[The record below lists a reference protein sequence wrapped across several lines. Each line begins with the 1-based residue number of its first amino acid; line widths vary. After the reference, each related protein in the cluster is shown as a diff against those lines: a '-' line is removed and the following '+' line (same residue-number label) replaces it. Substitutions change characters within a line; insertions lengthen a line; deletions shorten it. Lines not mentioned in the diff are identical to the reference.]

1 MKKRLLVRLVVCL
14 IATALAGCSGD
25 DPIDDLLTEQH
36 SQAAAPFQWTRAQD
50 VETRHEFLRNLGV
63 GYSYNAVRGSYCDWQ
78 DIRCQ
83 VLNRAVL
90 LAVQDS
96 TGESILR
103 TDLSESVYLKG
114 DFQYSVRDYV
124 VNMTMN
130 SQEAIN
136 LGIYGKDKRRRQ
148 YFIEDGVQERYF
160 YQLDEKITL
169 AHQFVSWADVMAYYR
184 RRKRHMLTES
194 FRNAIWHLD
203 ESEVD
208 DVAAVDSFINV
219 WGTHVIVEAWL
230 GGIIHVD
237 LMNDMWRWNVK
248 TRDEAWTMT
257 QFMGQVSM
265 KDINRKTSDDF
276 RWTEHAR
283 INVMA
288 RGGNQESLTNLLG
301 EHRFDGTRSFST
313 EGIDIWRKS
322 LKYDPNDEP
331 NSNAEMVD
339 MKLLPIW
346 EFASII
352 SKKVA
357 LRIQA
362 AVTQDA
368 AQMQKLLGD
377 RNFFDARFPI
387 RYTSA
392 TCQWR
397 KATGTWQQ
405 VTRTDSGGEP
415 MIVNIM
421 SGGRYVATVCHET
434 IDGHDLWVCYP
445 IYEGHV
451 KLACGT
457 GVDNNNK
464 GYGVRWVGG
473 EATLTPLETVSDGQN
488 FYINGGAV
496 ELRAQSGIDYPDYQA
511 LPYYELSGGIKPDG
525 SYAAEAYAVTKDG
538 EDFRLLAPGEK
549 TDIVGFTDT
558 GKPSGDKYI
567 YKRNSNYVYIYN
579 QNEMK

>member
-25 DPIDDLLTEQH
+25 DPTDDLLTEQH

-90 LAVQDS
+90 LDVQEA
-96 TGESILR
+96 TGDAILR
-103 TDLSESVYLKG
+103 TSLTEEVFLSSNFE
-114 DFQYSVRDYV
+114 YSFRDYV
-124 VNMTMN
+124 VNMETN
-130 SQEAIN
+130 TKEAID
-136 LGIYGKDKRRRQ
+136 LGLYHNTKRQRQ

-160 YQLDEKITL
+160 YTLSEKTTL
-169 AHQFVSWADVMAYYR
+169 AHQFVGWANVMALYW
-184 RRKRHMLTES
+184 KHKNLLTES
-194 FRNAIWHLD
+194 FRNAVDHID
-203 ESEVD
+203 DSDVD
-208 DVAAVDSFINV
+208 DIAAVDSFINV
-219 WGTHVIVEAWL
+219 WGTHVIVESWL
-230 GGIIHVD
+230 GGAIHVD
-237 LMNDMWRWNVK
+237 LMNDMWRWTAMAK
-248 TRDEAWTMT
+248 DEKWTT
-257 QFMGQVSM
+257 EAFLDSVAT
-265 KDINRKTSDDF
+265 KDERRKSSNEF
-276 RWTEHAR
+276 RWTEHSR

-288 RGGNQESLTNLLG
+288 RGGNQESLTGLLG

-313 EGIDIWRKS
+313 KGVDIWRQS
-322 LKYDPNDEP
+322 LYYDPDDEV

-339 MKLLPIW
+339 MKVLPIW
-346 EFASII
+346 EFANLLSPQA
-352 SKKVA
+352 A

-362 AVTQDA
+362 AVTKDA
-368 AQMQKLLGD
+368 ALMQKLLGD

-387 RYTSA
+387 RYA
-392 TCQWR
+392 TASCQWR

-405 VTRTDSGGEP
+405 ATRTDSSGEP

-445 IYEGHV
+445 IYEGRV

-457 GVDNNNK
+457 GVDDNNK

-473 EATLTPLETVSDGQN
+473 KATLTPLKTVSDGQN

-496 ELRAQSGIDYPDYQA
+496 ELKAKAGTEYPAYQA

-558 GKPSGDKYI
+558 GKPSGTNYI
-567 YKRNSNYVYIYN
+567 YKRNDNYVYIYN